1 MAVVFTGKK
10 QIGSDYILFK
20 ESKAFDW
27 DTDKK
32 KGIKVILCYG
42 LIELGTIN
50 IWKTDE
56 SPDCCKYRN

>member
-1 MAVVFTGKK
+1 MIKMAVEFIGK
-10 QIGSDYILFK
+10 QIGSDYILFE

-32 KGIKVILCYG
+32 KGIKVILYYG

-50 IWKTDE
+50 IWKTG
-56 SPDCCKYRN
+56 